1 MLPVVVSEPRNH
13 IDEFSELRGKG
24 SHACLYWQLL
34 SSRRSAAPALHGL
47 MALALSWA
55 EPTTNLHSGIEAG
68 LLRAF
73 QLCPI
78 VIRHQLVLHNCSAA
92 LPALSLLRCAGGLA
106 VSYGGMFTGLLDSA

>member
-1 MLPVVVSEPRNH
+1 
-13 IDEFSELRGKG
+13 
-24 SHACLYWQLL
+24 
-34 SSRRSAAPALHGL
+34 
-47 MALALSWA
+47 MALALSRA

-78 VIRHQLVLHNCSAA
+78 CIVIRHQLVLHNCSAA
-92 LPALSLLRCAGGLA
+92 LPALSLLRCVGGLA